1 MGRVAGPQEVG
12 VQGVDLAA
20 LDRAG
25 RGDQRLPGHLAAEHA
40 LAVLVVRAA
49 PEEVDLDGFEVE
61 DPDDLV
67 ERSAHR

>member
-12 VQGVDLAA
+12 VQRVDLAA
-20 LDRAG
+20 LHRAG
-25 RGDQRLPGHLAAEHA
+25 RGHQCLPGHLAAEHA